1 MIDDKKVAFVIC
13 VNNELYFE
21 ECLWYINQLHIPDGY
36 KKDVI
41 RIAGAE
47 SMAQAYNAAMA
58 SSDARYK
65 VYLHQDVFIVN
76 RDFIKDCLE
85 IFRQDEQIG
94 MIGMVGSPRLPVS
107 GIMWKEERC
116 GAL

>member
-65 VYLHQDVFIVN
+65 VYLHQDVFIYE
-76 RDFIKDCLE
+76 REFIDRKS
-85 IFRQDEQIG
+85 
-94 MIGMVGSPRLPVS
+94 VV
-107 GIMWKEERC
+107 
-116 GAL
+116 